1 MAADRIELT
10 GNIYLR
16 NYAGYGS
23 GLVDLNGIQQLEIY
37 NETFLRNGENT
48 LENIAVMSENR
59 QKAVFT
65 NLLSNQLSYNLTF
78 YSLLVDF

>member
-1 MAADRIELT
+1 VAADRIELT
-10 GNIYLR
+10 GNTYLR

-48 LENIAVMSENR
+48 FENIAVMSENR

-65 NLLSNQLSYNLTF
+65 NLLSNQLRYNLTF

>member
-1 MAADRIELT
+1 MPADRIELT
-10 GNIYLR
+10 GNTYLR

>member
-1 MAADRIELT
+1 VAADRIELT
-10 GNIYLR
+10 GNTYLR

-59 QKAVFT
+59 QKAIFT

>member
-1 MAADRIELT
+1 VAADRIELT
-10 GNIYLR
+10 GNTYLR

-48 LENIAVMSENR
+48 
-59 QKAVFT
+59 
-65 NLLSNQLSYNLTF
+65 
-78 YSLLVDF
+78 

>member
-1 MAADRIELT
+1 VPADRIELT
-10 GNIYLR
+10 GNTYLR

>member
-1 MAADRIELT
+1 VTGDRIELT
-10 GNIYLR
+10 GNTYLR

>member
-10 GNIYLR
+10 GNTYLR

>member
-1 MAADRIELT
+1 MTGDRIELT
-10 GNIYLR
+10 GNTYLR

>member
-1 MAADRIELT
+1 MTADRIELS
-10 GNIYLR
+10 GNTYLR